1 MKLSSILDI
10 TSELSYEERGLKLDH
25 TTEHEAHSH
34 ECGHS
39 CSHSHDISLTDDIN
53 AGPNLAHLLPTIFG
67 VIGII
72 AGLVLQNMGHQSY
85 PIPFILAA
93 VVAGHPVAKEGFKAL
108 CSGRGLDIN
117 LLTTVAGL
125 GAILLGEYAEAAAV
139 LTLFSIGEY
148 LEESAGEKSR
158 RSIRAM
164 MDLAPLKAHVKTD
177 EGLTDIPAENVEL
190 GDVVMIFPGEK
201 IPVDGK
207 VIMGRSSVDES
218 IISGESMPVEKEPG
232 SAVLAGSMNADGS
245 LEVVVTSRAED
256 TTISQIIEMIE
267 ESQSKKA
274 RTQKTV
280 DRFAK
285 IWTPLMLGLSLI
297 LGIGVPLVLKQE
309 MRPWIYRGLTVL
321 IVSCPCSLVIS
332 TPVTIVGAITR
343 AAREGVLIKGGI
355 HLEEL
360 GRVKAVAFDKTGTIT
375 QNKVVV
381 DKVVPSD
388 GAASERLL
396 WYAASCESA
405 SEHPLARAVV
415 EKAIEQEIDFGFPQE
430 FRAIP
435 GQGAI
440 AVVSGQKVYV
450 GNENLFLSQ
459 NVKIPEELSSKAVSL
474 RSMGKTVV
482 FVGVDKEVIGMLAL
496 SDAIRPEARQA
507 ISELSEQG
515 IQSVMISGDD
525 ARTAEAVARHV
536 GIQSVYANL
545 SPQRK
550 LELIKEMKIKF
561 GKVAMVGD
569 GINDAPSLAEA
580 SVGIALGNGTDIA
593 LEAADVV
600 LMRPDLLAVPNG
612 IQLARESNRLI
623 SQNIS
628 FSVIVKVL
636 ALAMVFAGK
645 LPLWLAVMVD
655 SGAAVLVTFNGL
667 RILGRSS

>member
-1 MKLSSILDI
+1 
-10 TSELSYEERGLKLDH
+10 
-25 TTEHEAHSH
+25 
-34 ECGHS
+34 
-39 CSHSHDISLTDDIN
+39 
-53 AGPNLAHLLPTIFG
+53 
-67 VIGII
+67 
-72 AGLVLQNMGHQSY
+72 MGHQSY

-93 VVAGHPVAKEGFKAL
+93 VVAGYPVAKEGFKAL

-435 GQGAI
+435 GQGVI

-482 FVGVDKEVIGMLAL
+482 FVGVDKEVIGMLAV

-550 LELIKEMKIKF
+550 LELIKEMKMKF

-580 SVGIALGNGTDIA
+580 NVGIALGNGTDIA

>member
-1 MKLSSILDI
+1 MKLSSILNI
-10 TSELSYEERGLKLDH
+10 TSEFFYEERGLKLDH

-93 VVAGHPVAKEGFKAL
+93 VVAGYPVANEGFKAL

-285 IWTPLMLGLSLI
+285 IWTPLMQMCIRDSCMDR
-297 LGIGVPLVLKQE
+297 VCQKRYAV
-309 MRPWIYRGLTVL
+309 RGQSENYLDDRKSQVTDNADYSFKICIFGTYL
-321 IVSCPCSLVIS
+321 RFFCSS
-332 TPVTIVGAITR
+332 
-343 AAREGVLIKGGI
+343 GGI
-355 HLEEL
+355 RLICETL
-360 GRVKAVAFDKTGTIT
+360 
-375 QNKVVV
+375 NKVGCQ
-381 DKVVPSD
+381 KW
-388 GAASERLL
+388 RI
-396 WYAASCESA
+396 
-405 SEHPLARAVV
+405 ARVL
-415 EKAIEQEIDFGFPQE
+415 
-430 FRAIP
+430 FRI
-435 GQGAI
+435 
-440 AVVSGQKVYV
+440 S
-450 GNENLFLSQ
+450 
-459 NVKIPEELSSKAVSL
+459 VSL
-474 RSMGKTVV
+474 HL
-482 FVGVDKEVIGMLAL
+482 F
-496 SDAIRPEARQA
+496 
-507 ISELSEQG
+507 IS
-515 IQSVMISGDD
+515 
-525 ARTAEAVARHV
+525 
-536 GIQSVYANL
+536 
-545 SPQRK
+545 P
-550 LELIKEMKIKF
+550 
-561 GKVAMVGD
+561 
-569 GINDAPSLAEA
+569 
-580 SVGIALGNGTDIA
+580 
-593 LEAADVV
+593 
-600 LMRPDLLAVPNG
+600 
-612 IQLARESNRLI
+612 
-623 SQNIS
+623 
-628 FSVIVKVL
+628 
-636 ALAMVFAGK
+636 
-645 LPLWLAVMVD
+645 
-655 SGAAVLVTFNGL
+655 
-667 RILGRSS
+667 

>member
-1 MKLSSILDI
+1 MNSFD
-10 TSELSYEERGLKLDH
+10 EGRGLKLDH

-34 ECGHS
+34 ECGHG
-39 CSHSHDISLTDDIN
+39 CSHSHDISLTAEIN

-67 VIGII
+67 AIGII
-72 AGLVLQNMGHQSY
+72 AGLVLQNIGHQSY
-85 PIPFILAA
+85 PIPLLLAA
-93 VVAGHPVAKEGFKAL
+93 IIAGYPVAKEGFKAL
-108 CSGRGLDIN
+108 YSGRGLDIN
-117 LLTTVAGL
+117 LLTTIAGL

-139 LTLFSIGEY
+139 LTLFSVGEY

-164 MDLAPLKAHVKTD
+164 MELAPLTAHVKTE
-177 EGLTDIPAENVEL
+177 EGLTDIPAENVDL
-190 GDVVMIFPGEK
+190 GDIVMILPGEK

-232 SAVLAGSMNADGS
+232 SPVLAGSMNADGS

-256 TTISQIIEMIE
+256 TTLSQIIEMIE

-274 RTQKTV
+274 QTQKTV

-285 IWTPLMLGLSLI
+285 IWTPLMLGLSLV
-297 LGIGVPLVLKQE
+297 LGIGAPLLLKQE

-440 AVVSGQKVYV
+440 AVVSEQKVHV

-459 NVKIPEELSSKAVSL
+459 NVKIPEELSSQAVSF
-474 RSMGKTVV
+474 RSVGKTVV

-496 SDAIRPEARQA
+496 SDALRPEARQA
-507 ISELSEQG
+507 ISDLSKQG
-515 IQSVMISGDD
+515 IESVMISGDD
-525 ARTAEAVARHV
+525 VRTAEAVAREV

-550 LELIKEMKIKF
+550 LELIREMKAEF

-580 SVGIALGNGTDIA
+580 NVGIALGNGTDIA

>member
-1 MKLSSILDI
+1 MNSFD
-10 TSELSYEERGLKLDH
+10 EGRGLKLDH

-34 ECGHS
+34 ECGHG
-39 CSHSHDISLTDDIN
+39 CSHSHDISLTAEIN

-67 VIGII
+67 AIGII
-72 AGLVLQNMGHQSY
+72 AGLVLQNIGHQSY
-85 PIPFILAA
+85 PIPLLLAA
-93 VVAGHPVAKEGFKAL
+93 IIAGYPVAKEGFKAL
-108 CSGRGLDIN
+108 YSGRGLDIN
-117 LLTTVAGL
+117 LLTTIAGL

-139 LTLFSIGEY
+139 LTLFSVGEY

-164 MDLAPLKAHVKTD
+164 MELAPLTAHVKTE
-177 EGLTDIPAENVEL
+177 EGLTDIPAENVDL
-190 GDVVMIFPGEK
+190 GDIVMILPGEK

-256 TTISQIIEMIE
+256 TTLSQIIEMIE

-274 RTQKTV
+274 QTQKTV

-285 IWTPLMLGLSLI
+285 IWTPLMLGLSLV
-297 LGIGVPLVLKQE
+297 LGIGAPLLLKQE

-381 DKVVPSD
+381 DKVVAIGGADSD
-388 GAASERLL
+388 RLL

-440 AVVSGQKVYV
+440 AVVSEQKVHV

-459 NVKIPEELSSKAVSL
+459 NVKIPEELSSQAVSF
-474 RSMGKTVV
+474 RSVGKTVV

-496 SDAIRPEARQA
+496 SDALRPEARQA
-507 ISELSEQG
+507 ISDLSKQG
-515 IQSVMISGDD
+515 IESVMISGDD
-525 ARTAEAVARHV
+525 VRTAEAVAREV

-550 LELIKEMKIKF
+550 LELIREMKAEF

-600 LMRPDLLAVPNG
+600 LMRPNLLAIPNG
-612 IQLARESNRLI
+612 IQLAKESNRLI

-667 RILGRSS
+667 RILGRNS

>member
-1 MKLSSILDI
+1 M
-10 TSELSYEERGLKLDH
+10 DH

-34 ECGHS
+34 ECGHG
-39 CSHSHDISLTDDIN
+39 CSHSHDISLTAEIN

-67 VIGII
+67 AIGII
-72 AGLVLQNMGHQSY
+72 AGLVLQNIGHQSY
-85 PIPFILAA
+85 PIPLLLAA
-93 VVAGHPVAKEGFKAL
+93 IIAGYPVAKEGFKAL
-108 CSGRGLDIN
+108 YSGRGLDIN
-117 LLTTVAGL
+117 LLTTIAGL

-139 LTLFSIGEY
+139 LTLFSVGEY

-164 MDLAPLKAHVKTD
+164 MELAPLTAHVKTE
-177 EGLTDIPAENVEL
+177 EGLTDIPAENVDL
-190 GDVVMIFPGEK
+190 GDIVMILPGEK

-232 SAVLAGSMNADGS
+232 SPVLAGSMNADGS

-256 TTISQIIEMIE
+256 TTLSQIIEMIE

-274 RTQKTV
+274 QTQKTV

-285 IWTPLMLGLSLI
+285 IWTPLMLGLSLV
-297 LGIGVPLVLKQE
+297 LGIGAPLLLKQE
-309 MRPWIYRGLTVL
+309 MRLWIYKGLTVL

-381 DKVVPSD
+381 DKVVAIGGADSD
-388 GAASERLL
+388 RLL

-440 AVVSGQKVYV
+440 AVVSEQKVHV

-459 NVKIPEELSSKAVSL
+459 NVKIPEELSSQAVSF
-474 RSMGKTVV
+474 RSVGKTVV

-496 SDAIRPEARQA
+496 SDALRPEARQA
-507 ISELSEQG
+507 ISDLSKQG
-515 IQSVMISGDD
+515 IESVMISGDD
-525 ARTAEAVARHV
+525 VRTAEAVAREV

-550 LELIKEMKIKF
+550 LELIREMKAKF

-600 LMRPDLLAVPNG
+600 LMRPNLLAIPNG
-612 IQLARESNRLI
+612 IQLAKESNRLI

-667 RILGRSS
+667 RILGRNS

>member
-1 MKLSSILDI
+1 MNSFD
-10 TSELSYEERGLKLDH
+10 EGRGLKLDH

-34 ECGHS
+34 ECGHG
-39 CSHSHDISLTDDIN
+39 CSHSHDISLTAEIN

-67 VIGII
+67 AIGII
-72 AGLVLQNMGHQSY
+72 AGLVLQNIGHQSY
-85 PIPFILAA
+85 PIPLLLAA
-93 VVAGHPVAKEGFKAL
+93 IIAGYPVAKEGFKAL
-108 CSGRGLDIN
+108 YSGRGLDIN
-117 LLTTVAGL
+117 LLTTIAGL

-139 LTLFSIGEY
+139 LTLFSVGEY

-164 MDLAPLKAHVKTD
+164 MELAPLTAHVKTE
-177 EGLTDIPAENVEL
+177 EGLTDIPAENVDL
-190 GDVVMIFPGEK
+190 GDIVMILPGEK

-232 SAVLAGSMNADGS
+232 SPVLAGSMNADGS

-256 TTISQIIEMIE
+256 TTLSQIIEMIE

-274 RTQKTV
+274 QTQKTV

-285 IWTPLMLGLSLI
+285 IWTPLMLGLSLV
-297 LGIGVPLVLKQE
+297 LGIGAPLLLKQE
-309 MRPWIYRGLTVL
+309 MRLWIYKGLTVL

-381 DKVVPSD
+381 DKVVAIGGADSD
-388 GAASERLL
+388 RLL

-440 AVVSGQKVYV
+440 AVVSEQKVHV

-459 NVKIPEELSSKAVSL
+459 NVKIPEELSSQAVSF
-474 RSMGKTVV
+474 RSVGKTVV

-496 SDAIRPEARQA
+496 SDALRPEARQA
-507 ISELSEQG
+507 ISDLSKQG
-515 IQSVMISGDD
+515 IESVMISGDD
-525 ARTAEAVARHV
+525 VRTAEAVAREV

-550 LELIKEMKIKF
+550 LELIREMKAKF

-600 LMRPDLLAVPNG
+600 LMRPNLLAIPNG
-612 IQLARESNRLI
+612 IQLAKESNRLI

-667 RILGRSS
+667 RILGRNS

>member
-1 MKLSSILDI
+1 MNSFD
-10 TSELSYEERGLKLDH
+10 EGRGLKLDH

-34 ECGHS
+34 ECGHG
-39 CSHSHDISLTDDIN
+39 CSHSHDISLTAEIN

-67 VIGII
+67 AIGII
-72 AGLVLQNMGHQSY
+72 AGLVLQNIGHQSY
-85 PIPFILAA
+85 PIPLLLAA
-93 VVAGHPVAKEGFKAL
+93 IIAGYPVAKEGFKAL
-108 CSGRGLDIN
+108 YSGRVLDIN
-117 LLTTVAGL
+117 LLTTIAGL

-139 LTLFSIGEY
+139 LTLFSVGEY

-164 MDLAPLKAHVKTD
+164 MELAPLTAHVKTE
-177 EGLTDIPAENVEL
+177 EGLTDIPAENVDL
-190 GDVVMIFPGEK
+190 GDIVMILPGEK

-232 SAVLAGSMNADGS
+232 SPVLAGSMNADGS

-256 TTISQIIEMIE
+256 TTLSQIIEMIE

-274 RTQKTV
+274 QTQKTV

-285 IWTPLMLGLSLI
+285 IWTPLMLGLSLV
-297 LGIGVPLVLKQE
+297 LGIGAPLLLKQE

-381 DKVVPSD
+381 DKVVAIGGADSD
-388 GAASERLL
+388 RLL

-440 AVVSGQKVYV
+440 AVVSEQKVHV

-459 NVKIPEELSSKAVSL
+459 NVKIPEELSSQAVSF
-474 RSMGKTVV
+474 RSVGKTVV

-496 SDAIRPEARQA
+496 SDALRPEARQA
-507 ISELSEQG
+507 ISDLSKQG
-515 IQSVMISGDD
+515 IESVMISGDD
-525 ARTAEAVARHV
+525 VRTAEAVAREV

-550 LELIKEMKIKF
+550 LELIREMKAEF

-600 LMRPDLLAVPNG
+600 LMRPNLLAIPNG
-612 IQLARESNRLI
+612 IQLAKESNRLI

-636 ALAMVFAGK
+636 ALAMVLAGK

-667 RILGRSS
+667 RILGRNS

>member
-1 MKLSSILDI
+1 MNSFD
-10 TSELSYEERGLKLDH
+10 EGRGLKLDH

-34 ECGHS
+34 ECGHG
-39 CSHSHDISLTDDIN
+39 CSHSHDISLTAEIN

-67 VIGII
+67 AIGII
-72 AGLVLQNMGHQSY
+72 AGLVLQNIGHQSY
-85 PIPFILAA
+85 PIPLLLAA
-93 VVAGHPVAKEGFKAL
+93 IIAGYPVAKEGFKAL
-108 CSGRGLDIN
+108 YSGRGLDIN
-117 LLTTVAGL
+117 LLTTIAGL

-139 LTLFSIGEY
+139 LTLFSVGEY

-164 MDLAPLKAHVKTD
+164 MELAPLTAHVKTE
-177 EGLTDIPAENVEL
+177 EGLTDIPAENVDL
-190 GDVVMIFPGEK
+190 GDIVMILPGEK

-232 SAVLAGSMNADGS
+232 SPVLAGSMNADGS

-256 TTISQIIEMIE
+256 TTLSQIIEMIE

-440 AVVSGQKVYV
+440 AVVSEQKVHV

-459 NVKIPEELSSKAVSL
+459 NVKIPEELSSQAVSF
-474 RSMGKTVV
+474 RSVGKTVV

-496 SDAIRPEARQA
+496 SDALRPEARQA
-507 ISELSEQG
+507 ISDLSKQG
-515 IQSVMISGDD
+515 IESVMISGDD
-525 ARTAEAVARHV
+525 VRTAEAVAREV

-550 LELIKEMKIKF
+550 LELIREMKAEF

-600 LMRPDLLAVPNG
+600 LMRPNLLAIPNG
-612 IQLARESNRLI
+612 IQLAKESNRLI

-667 RILGRSS
+667 RILGRNS

>member
-1 MKLSSILDI
+1 MNSFD
-10 TSELSYEERGLKLDH
+10 EGRGLKLDH

-34 ECGHS
+34 ECGHG
-39 CSHSHDISLTDDIN
+39 CSHSHDISLTAEIN

-67 VIGII
+67 AIGII
-72 AGLVLQNMGHQSY
+72 AGLVLQNIGHQSY
-85 PIPFILAA
+85 PIPLLLAA
-93 VVAGHPVAKEGFKAL
+93 IIAGYPVAKEGFKAL
-108 CSGRGLDIN
+108 YSGRGLDIN
-117 LLTTVAGL
+117 LLTTIAGL

-139 LTLFSIGEY
+139 LTLFSVGEY

-164 MDLAPLKAHVKTD
+164 MELAPLTAHVKTE
-177 EGLTDIPAENVEL
+177 EGLTDIPAENVDL
-190 GDVVMIFPGEK
+190 GDVVMILPGEK

-232 SAVLAGSMNADGS
+232 SPVLAGSMNADGS

-256 TTISQIIEMIE
+256 TTLSQIIEMIE

-274 RTQKTV
+274 QTQKTV

-285 IWTPLMLGLSLI
+285 IWTPLMLGLSLV
-297 LGIGVPLVLKQE
+297 LGIGAPLLLKQE
-309 MRPWIYRGLTVL
+309 MRLWIYKGLTVL

-381 DKVVPSD
+381 DKVVAIGGADSD
-388 GAASERLL
+388 RLL

-440 AVVSGQKVYV
+440 AVVSEQKVHV

-459 NVKIPEELSSKAVSL
+459 NVKIPEELSSQAVSF
-474 RSMGKTVV
+474 RSVGKTVV

-496 SDAIRPEARQA
+496 SDALRPEARQA
-507 ISELSEQG
+507 ISDLSKQG
-515 IQSVMISGDD
+515 IESVMISGDD
-525 ARTAEAVARHV
+525 VRTAEAVAREV

-550 LELIKEMKIKF
+550 LELIREMKAKF

-600 LMRPDLLAVPNG
+600 LMRPNLLAIPNG
-612 IQLARESNRLI
+612 IQLAKESNRLI

-667 RILGRSS
+667 RILGRNS

>member
-1 MKLSSILDI
+1 
-10 TSELSYEERGLKLDH
+10 
-25 TTEHEAHSH
+25 
-34 ECGHS
+34 
-39 CSHSHDISLTDDIN
+39 
-53 AGPNLAHLLPTIFG
+53 
-67 VIGII
+67 
-72 AGLVLQNMGHQSY
+72 MGHQSY

-93 VVAGHPVAKEGFKAL
+93 VVAGYPVAKEGFKAL

-435 GQGAI
+435 GQGVI

-550 LELIKEMKIKF
+550 LELIKEMKMKF

-580 SVGIALGNGTDIA
+580 NVGIALGNGTDIA